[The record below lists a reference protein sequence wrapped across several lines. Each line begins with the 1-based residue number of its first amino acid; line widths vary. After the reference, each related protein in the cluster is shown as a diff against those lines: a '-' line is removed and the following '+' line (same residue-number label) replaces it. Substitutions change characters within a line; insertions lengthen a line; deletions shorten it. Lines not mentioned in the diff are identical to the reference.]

1 MTRRSIVRLPVL
13 AVAVALG
20 LLPIRA
26 LRGQELAVDT
36 TGAGA
41 LIDEALNRSEV
52 MQNLQYLSDV
62 IGPRLT
68 GSAAARRANEWTLER
83 FKAYGLDARL
93 EPWQFGGT
101 WTRGPMRARMT
112 APRAH
117 DVIAASWAWAPGTGG
132 ATVTGPVVRIDATT
146 PDSFAVHRGRVK
158 QAWVMTR
165 APSLVWNNDG
175 PAMTAADS
183 QRQRDFFRT
192 VFTPFRDA
200 DSVTRARMQQFAN
213 DLPYLLRRAGAL
225 GMLVDGSK
233 EHALLNMSGSPNRIL
248 PLPQVVVTH
257 EDYALFDRLL
267 QADTTPRLAV
277 SISNTV
283 TRDSVPQ
290 WNTVA
295 EIRGSERPG
304 QVVIVGAHLDSWDLG
319 TGTTDNGTGA
329 MCALEA
335 ARIIARSGL
344 RPKRSIRFVLFTGE
358 EQGLIGS
365 RKYAEAHA
373 AEADSI
379 QAVIV
384 LDNGT
389 GAISGQALQ
398 GRTDLDG
405 LWRAVLAPVARL
417 GADSV
422 VNRNKTG
429 TDHLSFLPYG
439 VPGFN
444 FNQLE
449 RGYGH
454 THHSQS
460 DTYDMAVASD
470 LMQASAVMAVSAYE
484 LANLPGLI
492 PRGERSAPT
501 PVEAVKVSDSL
512 IVRGRGAN

>member
-1 MTRRSIVRLPVL
+1 MVRLPVL
-13 AVAVALG
+13 AATAVFAVCSVR
-20 LLPIRA
+20 PVF
-26 LRGQELAVDT
+26 GQDLVVDT
-36 TGAGA
+36 TGAGV

-68 GSAAARRANEWTLER
+68 GSSAVRRANDWTLER
-83 FKAYGLDARL
+83 FKAYGLEAHL
-93 EPWQFGGT
+93 EPWKFGGT
-101 WTRGPMRARMT
+101 WTRGPMRARLT

-146 PDSFAVHRGRVK
+146 PDSFVLYRARVK
-158 QAWVMTR
+158 KAWVMTR
-165 APSLVWNNDG
+165 PPSLVWNTDG
-175 PAMTAADS
+175 PSMTAADS

-192 VFTPFRDA
+192 IFTPFRDL
-200 DSVTRARMQQFAN
+200 DSTTRARMQQFAN

-225 GMLVDGSK
+225 GILQDASK

-248 PLPQVVVTH
+248 PLPQIAVAH

-267 QADTTPRLAV
+267 QAGTTPQLAV
-277 SISNTV
+277 SISNTI
-283 TRDSVPQ
+283 TRDSVLQ

-295 EIRGSERPG
+295 EIRGSAHPG

-329 MCALEA
+329 MCTLEA

-344 RPKRSIRFVLFTGE
+344 QPKRTIRFVLFTGE

-365 RKYAEAHA
+365 RKYADAHA
-373 AEADSI
+373 AEAESI

-389 GAISGQALQ
+389 GAITGQALQ
-398 GRTDLDG
+398 GRTDLEG

-417 GADSV
+417 GVDSV

-460 DTYDMAVASD
+460 DTYDMAVAAD

-484 LANLPGLI
+484 LANLSGMI
-492 PRGERSAPT
+492 PRGSQTEPT
-501 PVEAVKVSDSL
+501 PVQAVKVSDSL
-512 IVRGRGAN
+512 VVKGTR

>member
-1 MTRRSIVRLPVL
+1 VRSHFLAAAAVL
-13 AVAVALG
+13 AVLATHPAS
-20 LLPIRA
+20 
-26 LRGQELAVDT
+26 GQDLTVDT

-68 GSAAARRANEWTLER
+68 GSPAARRAIDWTLER
-83 FKAYGLDARL
+83 FKAYGLDAHL
-93 EPWQFGGT
+93 EPWRFGGT
-101 WTRGPMRARMT
+101 WTRGAARARMT
-112 APRAH
+112 APREH
-117 DVIAASWAWAPGTGG
+117 DVAAASWAWAPGTGG
-132 ATVTGPVVRIDATT
+132 ATVTGPLVRIDAST
-146 PDSFAVHRGRVK
+146 PDSFAAYRGRVK
-158 QAWVMTR
+158 HAWVMTR
-165 APSLVWNNDG
+165 PPSSVWNNDG
-175 PAMTAADS
+175 PPMTAADS

-200 DSVTRARMQQFAN
+200 DSATRAQMQQFAN
-213 DLPYLLRRAGAL
+213 DVPYLLRRAGAL
-225 GMLVDGSK
+225 GIVLDAGK
-233 EHALLNMSGSPNRIL
+233 EHALLNMSGSPNRVL
-248 PLPQVVVTH
+248 PLPQIVVAH

-267 QADTTPRLAV
+267 QAGTTPRLAV
-277 SISNTV
+277 SV
-283 TRDSVPQ
+283 TNALGRDSVTQ

-295 EIRGSERPG
+295 EIRGVERPG

-319 TGTTDNGTGA
+319 TGTTDNGAGA
-329 MCALEA
+329 MCTLEA
-335 ARIIARSGL
+335 ARIIARSSL
-344 RPKRSIRFVLFTGE
+344 KPKRTIRFVLFTGE

-373 AEADSI
+373 GEADSI

-389 GAISGQALQ
+389 GAITGQALQ
-398 GRTDLDG
+398 GRTDLEG

-444 FNQLE
+444 LNQLE

-460 DTYDMAVASD
+460 DTYDMAIAPD
-470 LMQASAVMAVSAYE
+470 LKQASAVMAVSAFE
-484 LANLPGLI
+484 LANLPGMI
-492 PRGERSAPT
+492 PRGDQSPPT
-501 PVEAVKVSDSL
+501 PVQAVKVSDSL
-512 IVRGRGAN
+512 LVKGSR

>member
-1 MTRRSIVRLPVL
+1 MRGPRRRRHNGASIVRLHVL
-13 AVAVALG
+13 AAAAAFVV
-20 LLPIRA
+20 LPVRVVP
-26 LRGQELAVDT
+26 GQDLIVDT

-68 GSAAARRANEWTLER
+68 GSPAARRANDWTLER
-83 FKAYGLDARL
+83 FKAYGLDAHL

-101 WTRGPMRARMT
+101 WTRGPMRARLT

-132 ATVTGPVVRIDATT
+132 VTITGPVVRIDATT
-146 PDSFAVHRGRVK
+146 PDSFAAYRSRVK
-158 QAWVMTR
+158 KAWVMTR
-165 APSLVWNNDG
+165 PPSLVWNTDG
-175 PAMTAADS
+175 PPMTAADS
-183 QRQRDFFRT
+183 ERQRDFFRT
-192 VFTPFRDA
+192 VFTPYRDL
-200 DSVTRARMQQFAN
+200 DSTTRARMQQFAN
-213 DLPYLLRRAGAL
+213 DLPYLLGRAGAL
-225 GMLVDGSK
+225 GILLDASK

-248 PLPQVVVTH
+248 PLPQIAVAH

-267 QADTTPRLAV
+267 QAGTTPRLAV

-295 EIRGSERPG
+295 ELRGSELPG

-329 MCALEA
+329 MCTLEA

-344 RPKRSIRFVLFTGE
+344 KPKRTIRFVLFTGE

-373 AEADSI
+373 AAADSI

-384 LDNGT
+384 LDNGA
-389 GAISGQALQ
+389 GAITGMALQ
-398 GRTDLDG
+398 GHLETYP
-405 LWRAVLAPVARL
+405 LWRLLLAPVHRL
-417 GADSV
+417 NAHTINDA
-422 VNRNKTG
+422 G
-429 TDHLSFLPYG
+429 TPCPHP
-439 VPGFN
+439 
-444 FNQLE
+444 
-449 RGYGH
+449 
-454 THHSQS
+454 
-460 DTYDMAVASD
+460 
-470 LMQASAVMAVSAYE
+470 
-484 LANLPGLI
+484 
-492 PRGERSAPT
+492 
-501 PVEAVKVSDSL
+501 
-512 IVRGRGAN
+512 